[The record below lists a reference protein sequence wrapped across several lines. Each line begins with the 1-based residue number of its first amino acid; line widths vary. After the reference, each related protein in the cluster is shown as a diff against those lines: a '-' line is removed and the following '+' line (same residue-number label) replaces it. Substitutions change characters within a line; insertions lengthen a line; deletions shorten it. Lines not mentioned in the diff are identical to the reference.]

1 MLITD
6 AMAAAGMPDG
16 SYTLGPQDVVVRDG
30 IARLAQGDSIAGGT
44 AHLLDCVRVAT
55 TLGGIPLVDAV
66 YMASAQ
72 GAKILGDPR
81 VGSLEAGKF
90 ADIVEVDSEL
100 NVRRVVRRGTVVE

>member
-1 MLITD
+1 
-6 AMAAAGMPDG
+6 
-16 SYTLGPQDVVVRDG
+16 
-30 IARLAQGDSIAGGT
+30 
-44 AHLLDCVRVAT
+44 
-55 TLGGIPLVDAV
+55 
-66 YMASAQ
+66 MASAQ